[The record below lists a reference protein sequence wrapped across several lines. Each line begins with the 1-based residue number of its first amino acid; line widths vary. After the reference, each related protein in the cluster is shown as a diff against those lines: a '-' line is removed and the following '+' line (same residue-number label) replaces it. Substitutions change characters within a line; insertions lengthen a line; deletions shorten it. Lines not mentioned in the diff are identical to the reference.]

1 MPQAKS
7 TSDLNR
13 LWVPSTIASFAR
25 YWMPSLLWITIV
37 NRTVY
42 GRSSMDFMICTLPP
56 KSPKIFARRFLAQI
70 GIWEGETSVL
80 LGEDL
85 GYATWGIS
93 ICPTHQKN
101 DVAFFFTINAGSL
114 LYLCASCVPLYLD
127 SLPMTMKTIGSL
139 LDKPSW
145 WSVEWWDGY

>member
-1 MPQAKS
+1 
-7 TSDLNR
+7 
-13 LWVPSTIASFAR
+13 
-25 YWMPSLLWITIV
+25 
-37 NRTVY
+37 
-42 GRSSMDFMICTLPP
+42 MDFMIRMLPP

-93 ICPTHQKN
+93 ICTTHKKMTLL
-101 DVAFFFTINAGSL
+101 FSPINAGSL
-114 LYLCASCVPLYLD
+114 LDLSASCVPLYLD
-127 SLPMTMKTIGSL
+127 SLPMTMKTIRSL

-145 WSVEWWDGY
+145 

>member
-1 MPQAKS
+1 MGCKQWRS
-7 TSDLNR
+7 RTSQ
-13 LWVPSTIASFAR
+13 FQE
-25 YWMPSLLWITIV
+25 SLYHPCQDRW
-37 NRTVY
+37 RSKCSHQVY
-42 GRSSMDFMICTLPP
+42 GLRSMDFMIRMLPP
-56 KSPKIFARRFLAQI
+56 KSPKIFAPRFLAQI
-70 GIWEGETSVL
+70 GNWEGETSVL

-101 DVAFFFTINAGSL
+101 DVAFFSTINAGSL

-127 SLPMTMKTIGSL
+127 SLPMTMKTIRSL

>member
-1 MPQAKS
+1 MGCKYHQLQYCLFSQGIECLPCYG
-7 TSDLNR
+7 
-13 LWVPSTIASFAR
+13 F
-25 YWMPSLLWITIV
+25 TIV
-37 NRTVY
+37 NNRKVY
-42 GRSSMDFMICTLPP
+42 GRSSMDFMIRTLPP

-70 GIWEGETSVL
+70 GNWEGETSVL

-101 DVAFFFTINAGSL
+101 DVAFFSTINAGSL

-145 WSVEWWDGY
+145 